1 MKKLIGILLVLV
13 IVTFIPIIVAFV
25 PNKERAI
32 QNKPVSQVEMIAQ
45 AMQSVVRVI
54 HPDYG
59 EYAMSGF
66 YIGNG
71 VIVTVGHVSEMEG
84 LEKVIFEDGSEYPVL
99 KQIVHPDYDC
109 GFLLI
114 DDPNKPALEFDLAGV
129 QRGDVVYTLGNP
141 EKRSF
146 VAAKGIVCGRT
157 VVSCFGEIQLI
168 IEDIARYSGT
178 SGAVL
183 LDVDGEI
190 RGVHVGSVIS
200 NDYGVSICVEDIL
213 NALEHAGL
221 EI

>member
-1 MKKLIGILLVLV
+1 MKKLIGILLVLIAV
-13 IVTFIPIIVAFV
+13 IAFIPIQEISV
-25 PNKERAI
+25 
-32 QNKPVSQVEMIAQ
+32 QNKSVSQVEMIAQ
-45 AMQSVVRVI
+45 AMQSIVRVI

-59 EYAMSGF
+59 EYATSGF

-71 VIVTVGHVSEMEG
+71 VIVTAGHVSKVEG

-99 KQIVHPDYDC
+99 EQIVHPDYDC

-114 DDPNKPALEFDLAGV
+114 DDPNKPVLKFDLAKV
-129 QRGDVVYTLGNP
+129 QRGEVVYTLGNP

-146 VAAKGIVCGRT
+146 VVAKGIVCGRT
-157 VVSCFGEIQLI
+157 VVSYFGEIQLI
-168 IEDIARYSGT
+168 IEDVARYGGT

-183 LDVDGEI
+183 LGVDGEI